1 MAAAGEA
8 QARTVPLVEPGVQTR
23 CTITAATEAVQA
35 ATYPVVPGAQEAQA
49 EQAEAVGQEPL
60 AASAVQAA
68 VPRMA
73 EQPETTHP
81 AEREAQTAPPLN
93 LEGPRL
99 ARLLMAAMV
108 QATPT
113 VPLVVAAADR
123 TARE

>member
-1 MAAAGEA
+1 
-8 QARTVPLVEPGVQTR
+8 
-23 CTITAATEAVQA
+23 
-35 ATYPVVPGAQEAQA
+35 
-49 EQAEAVGQEPL
+49 
-60 AASAVQAA
+60 
-68 VPRMA
+68 MA

-123 TARE
+123 TARESLAAMAAMDRSGTPRMEPEAAQAAQDQPEA